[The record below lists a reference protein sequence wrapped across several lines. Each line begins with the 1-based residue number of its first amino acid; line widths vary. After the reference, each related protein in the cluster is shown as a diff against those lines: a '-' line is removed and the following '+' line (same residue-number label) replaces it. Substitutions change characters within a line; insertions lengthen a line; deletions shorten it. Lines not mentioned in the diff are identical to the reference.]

1 VLSGPEPTGDAGGSE
16 RVAVNAHFVF
26 PGAQG
31 DSLLF
36 LLDLAG
42 LSVSTGSACTAG
54 IPEPSHVLLAMGRT
68 EQEARSA
75 LRFTLG
81 RTSTEADV
89 DALLTALPGAYAQAA
104 RAGLAER
111 APGGRSAGAA

>member
-1 VLSGPEPTGDAGGSE
+1 VPEAVLSGPEPASSE
-16 RVAVNAHFVF
+16 RVASNAHFTF

-36 LLDLAG
+36 LLDMAG
-42 LSVSTGSACTAG
+42 ISVSTGSACQAG
-54 IPEPSHVLLAMGRT
+54 VPEPSHVLLAMGRS

-81 RTSTEADV
+81 RTSSEADV
-89 DALLTALPGAYAQAA
+89 DALVAALPAAYAQAA

-111 APGGRSAGAA
+111 APRLGA